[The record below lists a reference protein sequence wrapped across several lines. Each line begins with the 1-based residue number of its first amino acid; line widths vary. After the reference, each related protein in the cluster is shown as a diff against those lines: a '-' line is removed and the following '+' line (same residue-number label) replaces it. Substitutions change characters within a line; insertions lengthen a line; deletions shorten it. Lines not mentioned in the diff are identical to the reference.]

1 MKPNSLYETMLPM
14 FLKVLYIQK
23 AKKIILGKDLLSQRV
38 RDDLTFM
45 FVVSPQWDCLGQ
57 GTQIIKLKL
66 PIWPCERA
74 GGVTRNTMGVWVLE
88 ALGEPP
94 VTHWWWQSA

>member
-38 RDDLTFM
+38 RDDLTFR
-45 FVVSPQWDCLGQ
+45 FVVSP
-57 GTQIIKLKL
+57 
-66 PIWPCERA
+66 
-74 GGVTRNTMGVWVLE
+74 
-88 ALGEPP
+88 
-94 VTHWWWQSA
+94 